1 MNTMGQ
7 MEASEDHH
15 LAGRRSRRHPAGYK
29 SLCSESQRVV
39 TLFPLPAA
47 EPEGFLQVVGFFPP
61 RLHFEDEM
69 RCKPVGELKERN
81 ITCLPSTHPPL
92 EIPLSL
98 AQKEGTKCKPSTG
111 GNGICS
117 HSFCCR
123 FTLSGQMTSWNAATL
138 IL

>member
-1 MNTMGQ
+1 MGQ

-29 SLCSESQRVV
+29 SLHSESQRVV

-47 EPEGFLQVVGFFPP
+47 EPEGFLQVVGFFFPP

-69 RCKPVGELKERN
+69 RCKAVGVLKERN
-81 ITCLPSTHPPL
+81 IACFPSTRLPL
-92 EIPLSL
+92 EIPLGL
-98 AQKEGTKCKPSTG
+98 TPEEGTKCKASTG